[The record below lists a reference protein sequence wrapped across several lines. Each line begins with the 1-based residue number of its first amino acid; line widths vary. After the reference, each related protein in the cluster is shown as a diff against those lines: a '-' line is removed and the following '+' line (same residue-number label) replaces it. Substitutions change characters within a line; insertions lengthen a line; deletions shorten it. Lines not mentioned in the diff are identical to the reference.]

1 MEVNTVKQSYYND
14 RRNDA
19 EVIQV
24 LNAISIVSGRLARNM
39 SILAAQR
46 QTEEGGKH
54 YEQNERYGR
63 DHRRATQC
71 RCCY

>member
-1 MEVNTVKQSYYND
+1 MTQAHSRTVD
-14 RRNDA
+14 TEA
-19 EVIQV
+19 EVIEILVTISQV
-24 LNAISIVSGRLARNM
+24 SARMARNM

-63 DHRRATQC
+63 DHRRTAQC
-71 RCCY
+71 RCRY

>member
-1 MEVNTVKQSYYND
+1 MKQSYYND

-24 LNAISIVSGRLARNM
+24 LTAISVVSGRLARNM

-46 QTEEGGKH
+46 QTEE
-54 YEQNERYGR
+54 
-63 DHRRATQC
+63 
-71 RCCY
+71 